1 MNVHENV
8 SKEISVAAKTFL
20 QRLSLIIESHKGDGR
35 GLSTE
40 GLYRINA
47 EVTKV
52 QKYRL
57 IIDQNPNNPDV
68 YCNQLKKEDNIH
80 NLTGLLKSFFRE
92 MSTNLIPNDFLFVF
106 NSIQEEH
113 DNKKLNSDQFNKKVH
128 KEIFSK
134 LPELAQELL
143 GLLFS
148 HLINIVDNKENAMDQ
163 ANVAR
168 IFGPTLCDIMPQDMT
183 DHAKMQRS
191 SVYANNLI
199 DAMLTPAFLK
209 LLDKK

>member
-1 MNVHENV
+1 MHENV
-8 SKEISVAAKTFL
+8 AEETSEAAKTFL
-20 QRLSLIIESHKGDGR
+20 TRLFTVIESHKGDGG

-57 IIDQNPNNPDV
+57 IIDQNPGDPDV
-68 YCNQLKKEDNIH
+68 YCKELRKEENIH

-92 MSTNLIPNDFLFVF
+92 MSANLIPNDFLFLF
-106 NSIQEEH
+106 NSIHEENLSV
-113 DNKKLNSDQFNKKVH
+113 DKLDEKVH

-134 LPELAQELL
+134 LPMLGQELL
-143 GLLFS
+143 ILLFN
-148 HLINIVDNKENAMDQ
+148 HLRTIIDAKHNAMDQ
-163 ANVAR
+163 SNVAR
-168 IFGPTLCDIMPQDMT
+168 IFGPTICDIMPEDIS

-191 SVYANNLI
+191 SVYANNLV
-199 DAMLTPAFLK
+199 DAMLTPDFLN
-209 LLDKK
+209 LLK